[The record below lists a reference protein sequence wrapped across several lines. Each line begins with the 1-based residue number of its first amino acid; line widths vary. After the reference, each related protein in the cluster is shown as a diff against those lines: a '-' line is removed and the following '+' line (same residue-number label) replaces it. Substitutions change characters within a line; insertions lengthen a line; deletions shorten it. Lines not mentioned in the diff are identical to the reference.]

1 MVQQEG
7 FEYEP
12 EKPDLPSWVEQ
23 KWGWR
28 ALMPGACAGAWV
40 SSLCLEGSSNFLCLG
55 QCLACQLASCA
66 STAAPLE
73 CVWWLP
79 HGSAKQSPSEV

>member
-1 MVQQEG
+1 MVEQEG

-28 ALMPGACAGAWV
+28 ALMPGAYVLGRVGCRPLAGRGQRAFVPWAE
-40 SSLCLEGSSNFLCLG
+40 SCLSAVEPRFHR
-55 QCLACQLASCA
+55 
-66 STAAPLE
+66 STARVRLVAAA
-73 CVWWLP
+73 WLSKAEP
-79 HGSAKQSPSEV
+79 F